1 MWTEYLTLTLSYSP
15 ELADIA
21 ARIGKAMDPDVGGDR
36 SFCRPVTGYE
46 ADGETPIYGDT
57 LTCRTGC
64 TAEFKAQA
72 LAMLGN
78 AAMLHHVVQTDYTAR
93 WPELTTPT
101 LAECETFLN
110 QLTAE

>member
-1 MWTEYLTLTLSYSP
+1 MWTEYLTLTLPYSP

-64 TAEFKAQA
+64 TAEFKQQA
-72 LAMLGN
+72 FVMLADPAL
-78 AAMLHHVVQTDYTAR
+78 LHQLVRSDYTAR
-93 WPELTTPT
+93 WPELTPPT
-101 LAECETFLN
+101 LAECEAFLAV
-110 QLTAE
+110 LVVE